1 MVEQDEF
8 IQEEDEEEIYPQLP
22 NEDFTQE
29 EINKSQND
37 EKKNLSTLAINLE
50 SLQEVLLAFQFA
62 TAKLEEA
69 SRKIRE
75 EPRKQDFNEFFENQK
90 NDLKKEIEN
99 SISKIK
105 FPEIKEP
112 KKVDEEIINNLAY
125 ELSNFSDNLR
135 VIKKSKKTMIVFSIL
150 VSSFIICGLSF
161 AMGMMFQ
168 KNSFLND
175 YVVFFKANN
184 QFSKLTDGR
193 IIVIPSIQK

>member
-8 IQEEDEEEIYPQLP
+8 IQEEDEEEIYPQPP

-90 NDLKKEIEN
+90 SDLKKEIEN

-125 ELSNFSDNLR
+125 ELSNFSDDLKE
-135 VIKKSKKTMIVFSIL
+135 IKKSKKTMIL
-150 VSSFIICGLSF
+150 VSSFIIGGLSF